1 MGFLNGIYLLI
12 IASYVILSLF
22 SYHGHGKILNSD
34 WLELKCFDSQAQEE
48 CFNVSNRK

>member
-34 WLELKCFDSQAQEE
+34 WLELKRFDSQAQEE